1 MIIDLTEKGYRIAQ
15 DIAPKDTRNLVLN
28 AMRWTA
34 SEKIGEITYETSI
47 APYIDY
53 LEDGTKNYDSAKDFI
68 KINTVDAIKGMI
80 YSNMNGQFDQD
91 YGKQYDAA
99 SDLKPTQRTNARFL
113 KAIGGEALVSK

>member
-15 DIAPKDTRNLVLN
+15 DIAPKDTLNLVLN
-28 AMRWTA
+28 SMRWTA
-34 SEKIGEITYETSI
+34 TEKVGEITYDTSI

-68 KINTVDAIKGMI
+68 AVDTVDAIKAMI
-80 YSNMNGQFDQD
+80 YSSANGQFDQD
-91 YGKQYDAA
+91 YGQQYDAA
-99 SDLKPTQRTNARFL
+99 SDLKPTQRTNVRFL